1 MLELIFPIGI
11 LPSKL
16 YPRVV
21 YSLIHLLCYTRL
33 TLLQCQCHSLSLMPH
48 VSHSSVLFG
57 CFATIL
63 HIYNRIKWN
72 THCPRRYGTNYYQNR
87 RGASWEYCTKFAV
100 VQLLIYSYIAYEI
113 AALVARDVFVAMPSG
128 YSKCLEP
135 FCQYGAQSTDQ
146 IKWHST
152 MSNCL
157 WWCEWWLPNDM
168 NFSHKIVI

>member
-135 FCQYGAQSTDQ
+135 FCQYMEHNPP
-146 IKWHST
+146 IKLNYIPRWVTACGGVSDDSLMT
-152 MSNCL
+152 WIL
-157 WWCEWWLPNDM
+157 
-168 NFSHKIVI
+168 VIK